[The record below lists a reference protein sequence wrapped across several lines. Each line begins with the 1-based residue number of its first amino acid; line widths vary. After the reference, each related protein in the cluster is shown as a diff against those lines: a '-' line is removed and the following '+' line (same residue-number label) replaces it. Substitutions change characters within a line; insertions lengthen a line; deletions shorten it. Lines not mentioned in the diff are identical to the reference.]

1 MERLRTFN
9 RLGASELAP
18 PGKIPTT
25 GLIKG
30 VPQMRRVILFLVSA
44 LALVLAA
51 PATSA
56 TVTVSIKRA
65 GFAPKTVN
73 INQDDSVTWTNHDTI
88 NHQVV
93 ANNGSYASPILGPG
107 KSWTRK
113 FASGGTSHY
122 HDSLHPSLTGT
133 VVVKG
138 APPQIS
144 LMASAPVVKY
154 GAPVMLSGVV
164 SNKKSG
170 ETVTLVQLP
179 FGQTTKQ
186 VIATLQ
192 TTTGGA
198 FSYSV
203 TPQVNTTYQAQW
215 PGKSESSV
223 TVQVQPAIK
232 LPFVSKSGFFHF
244 YVTAGTSFA
253 GKAVF
258 LQRYTL
264 ARTWVNIRTLTLGP
278 KSGRLIS
285 VRFVRSLIPRGRWS
299 IRVFMPATEMGGGYL
314 DSWSGTQPVVKK

>member
-1 MERLRTFN
+1 
-9 RLGASELAP
+9 
-18 PGKIPTT
+18 
-25 GLIKG
+25 
-30 VPQMRRVILFLVSA
+30 MRRAILLAVSM

-51 PATSA
+51 PASSA
-56 TVTVSIKRA
+56 TVTVSIKRT
-65 GFAPKTVN
+65 GFVPKSTT
-73 INQDDSVTWTNHDTI
+73 INQDDSVTWTNNDTI

-93 ANNGSYASPILGPG
+93 ANNGSFASPILGPG

-113 FASGGTSHY
+113 FGNGGTFRY
-122 HDSLHPSLTGT
+122 HDSLHPGLTGS

-138 APPQIS
+138 APPQVT
-144 LMASAPVVKY
+144 LVASAPVVKY
-154 GAPVMLSGVV
+154 GATVTLSGTV

-170 ETVTLVQLP
+170 ETVTIVQLP

-186 VIATLQ
+186 VVATLQ
-192 TTTGGA
+192 TTTGGV
-198 FSYSV
+198 FTFTV

-215 PGKSESSV
+215 KTLESSV
-223 TVQVQPAIK
+223 TVQVQPVIK
-232 LPFVSKSGFFHF
+232 LPFVSKTGFFHF
-244 YVTAGTSFA
+244 YVTAASSFA
-253 GKAVF
+253 GKTVF

-264 ARTWVNIRTLTLGP
+264 AKTWVNIRTLTLGQ

>member
-1 MERLRTFN
+1 
-9 RLGASELAP
+9 
-18 PGKIPTT
+18 
-25 GLIKG
+25 
-30 VPQMRRVILFLVSA
+30 MRRVILFIVSA

-113 FASGGTSHY
+113 FASGGTFRY

-144 LMASAPVVKY
+144 LVASAPVVKY

-192 TTTGGA
+192 TTAGGA
-198 FSYSV
+198 YSYSV

-215 PGKSESSV
+215 PGKS
-223 TVQVQPAIK
+223 
-232 LPFVSKSGFFHF
+232 
-244 YVTAGTSFA
+244 
-253 GKAVF
+253 VF

-314 DSWSGTQPVVKK
+314 DGWSGTQPVVRR

>member
-1 MERLRTFN
+1 
-9 RLGASELAP
+9 
-18 PGKIPTT
+18 
-25 GLIKG
+25 
-30 VPQMRRVILFLVSA
+30 MRRVILFAVST

-51 PATSA
+51 PASSA
-56 TVTVSIKRA
+56 TVTVSIKRT
-65 GFAPKTVN
+65 GFVPKSTN
-73 INQDDSVTWTNHDTI
+73 INQDDSVTWTNNDTI
-88 NHQVV
+88 NHQIV
-93 ANNGSYASPILGPG
+93 ANNGGFASPILGPG

-113 FASGGTSHY
+113 FGNGGTFRY

-138 APPQIS
+138 APDQVS
-144 LMASAPVVKY
+144 LAASVPVVKF
-154 GAPVMLSGVV
+154 GGTVTLSGTV
-164 SNKKSG
+164 SNKKVG
-170 ETVTLVQLP
+170 ETVTIVQLP

-186 VIATLQ
+186 VVATLQ

-198 FSYSV
+198 FTFTV

-215 PGKSESSV
+215 KSLESSV
-223 TVQVQPAIK
+223 IIQVQPVIK
-232 LPFVSKSGFFHF
+232 LPFVSKTGFFHF
-244 YVTAGTSFA
+244 YVTAASSFA
-253 GKAVF
+253 GKTVF